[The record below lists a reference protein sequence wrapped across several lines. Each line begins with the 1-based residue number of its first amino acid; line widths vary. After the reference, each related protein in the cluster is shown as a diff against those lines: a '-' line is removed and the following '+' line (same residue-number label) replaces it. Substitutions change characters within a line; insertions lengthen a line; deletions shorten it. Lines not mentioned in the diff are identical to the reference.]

1 MEDIIDIIVTET
13 TNTIEITSQST
24 DEVID
29 VNIIDNREDI
39 TLNVTPTVVEININ
53 SLTGNFGVNWG
64 EITGTLSNQTDLNT
78 ALGLK
83 ADLVGGKVP
92 SSQLPSYVDDVV
104 EVANYAAL
112 PATGETGKI
121 YITLD
126 TNYIYRWT
134 GSTYVEIKD
143 SSAVWGAIT
152 GTLSSQTDLQSALN
166 AKEPTITAGTTAQYW
181 RGDKSWQTLNTTAV
195 TEGTNLYYTDAR
207 ARAAVSAGTGI
218 SYSSSTG
225 VIASTITQYTDALAR
240 AAISLT
246 TSGSSGSSTYSSTTG
261 VLNVPT
267 YTLSG
272 LGGQTQLNG
281 TGFVKA
287 SGTTISYDN
296 TSYLPTTGGTIGG
309 QLNISNTGAATALYI
324 DQTNGSYHAAS
335 FNNSGGGSAL
345 YIGGTATF
353 VGTINCTSSITGSSI
368 VKSGGTSSQFLK
380 ADGSV
385 DSSTYLT
392 TSSASSTYLVKTG
405 GTLTGALSGTSAT
418 FSGQVNAA
426 SKYTWG
432 SATNG
437 TTGQIATDG
446 TNNYF
451 DYIGNLVF
459 RGAAASNTLVTFTS
473 SGAATFSSSVTAGT
487 DIRTDGGTIQVG
499 AGAGT
504 YYTRLATVY
513 NYPYVDSYL
522 DSMAGAS
529 YDGRLTFR
537 IQRNGGTVS
546 PVMTILPT
554 GNVGIGTTS
563 PSNKFHVS
571 DGSNSTTAIFE
582 NPSAATQYIGLKSTA
597 GTLYIGNVSN
607 NMYFETNN
615 AERMRITSAGETL
628 IGRTSSFGSS
638 YRLQVQGSADT
649 GIYIGSSASA
659 YTSVLYMNS
668 AGAGAASIFTNNI
681 LYVTAN
687 TNGVYLATNGIAWIA
702 NSDER
707 LKTDLTPIGN
717 AINKVSSLRSVIGRY
732 KTDEAGTKRSF
743 LIAQDVLEVLPEAV
757 TTNPKTG
764 NLGVA
769 YSDVIPLLVAAI
781 KELKNELDALKA

>member
-13 TNTIEITSQST
+13 TNLIEITSQAT

-78 ALGLK
+78 TLGLK

-166 AKEPTITAGTTAQYW
+166 AKEPTISPGTTAQYW

-296 TSYLPTTGGTIGG
+296 NTYALDSAVVKLAGSQTITGQKTFSSTLYGTSGVFSGQISATSGNINGDNTT
-309 QLNISNTGAATALYI
+309 NALYI
-324 DQTNGSYHAAS
+324 THNSS
-335 FNNSGGGSAL
+335 FNSLVIVQSGGGAAI
-345 YIGGTATF
+345 YADGKIIANQFIKIGGAS
-353 VGTINCTSSITGSSI
+353 TS
-368 VKSGGTSSQFLK
+368 FLK

-385 DSSTYLT
+385 DNNTYLT
-392 TSSASSTYLVKTG
+392 TSSASSTYLPLIG
-405 GTLTGALSGTSAT
+405 GTLTGALSGTTAT
-418 FSGQVNAA
+418 FSGAINLTGTANSFQVASIFRNANRVFFGGDTGGYFFQNSA
-426 SKYTWG
+426 N
-432 SATNG
+432 SATLL
-437 TTGQIATDG
+437 QIAD
-446 TNNYF
+446 
-451 DYIGNLVF
+451 
-459 RGAAASNTLVTFTS
+459 
-473 SGAATFSSSVTAGT
+473 SGAATFSSSVATSAIKFPSTQNADSDPNTLDDYEEGT
-487 DIRTDGGTIQVG
+487 FTPTLTGSGSNPTVSYTSSTGGIYTKVG
-499 AGAGT
+499 NKVSISFEVRWSSLSGGSGLAYISGLPF
-504 YYTRLATVY
+504 TRRGSVSPDADHLI
-513 NYPYVDSYL
+513 VDSYNNII
-522 DSMAGAS
+522 S
-529 YDGRLTFR
+529 
-537 IQRNGGTVS
+537 
-546 PVMTILPT
+546 
-554 GNVGIGTTS
+554 
-563 PSNKFHVS
+563 
-571 DGSNSTTAIFE
+571 
-582 NPSAATQYIGLKSTA
+582 GLY
-597 GTLYIGNVSN
+597 LIGNVRGGGTSIALNMVRSN
-607 NMYFETNN
+607 NTTLGLNLSDLGTSGTTFLRGSVTYF
-615 AERMRITSAGETL
+615 
-628 IGRTSSFGSS
+628 
-638 YRLQVQGSADT
+638 V
-649 GIYIGSSASA
+649 
-659 YTSVLYMNS
+659 
-668 AGAGAASIFTNNI
+668 
-681 LYVTAN
+681 
-687 TNGVYLATNGIAWIA
+687 
-702 NSDER
+702 
-707 LKTDLTPIGN
+707 
-717 AINKVSSLRSVIGRY
+717 
-732 KTDEAGTKRSF
+732 
-743 LIAQDVLEVLPEAV
+743 
-757 TTNPKTG
+757 
-764 NLGVA
+764 
-769 YSDVIPLLVAAI
+769 
-781 KELKNELDALKA
+781 